1 MKNFPFFATEFGVA
15 ALTLREIPYQ
25 GKAYIKILDTQEPEK
40 LLKECV
46 DFCRAVGTDEIFA
59 SGDSCL
65 EAYPL
70 HTALWQMRSDI
81 HAIGNTDAALW
92 PVQPNTASKF
102 REIYNEKA
110 KKLPNSV
117 WMDDAQEKAMLD
129 EGDGYFIHRGGDLLG
144 IGRVKREEI
153 RFVGSV
159 QPGAGEEVLRALTH
173 AITGETVT
181 LEVASVNHKAIALYE
196 RLGFIRTAELSRWYK
211 IK

>member
-1 MKNFPFFATEFGVA
+1 MKNFPFFTTEFGVA

-46 DFCRAVGTDEIFA
+46 DFCHAVGACEIFA
-59 SGDSCL
+59 SGDSYL

-70 HTALWQMRSDI
+70 HTALWQMRCDVRSV
-81 HAIGNTDAALW
+81 GNTDAALW
-92 PVQPNTASKF
+92 PVQSNTVTKF

-117 WMDDAQEKAMLD
+117 WMDDSEEKIMLD
-129 EGDGYFIHRGGDLLG
+129 DGDGYFVHKDGKLLG
-144 IGRVKREEI
+144 IGRVKGEEI

-159 QPGAGEEVLRALTH
+159 LPGAGADVLCALIH
-173 AITGETVT
+173 AVTGETVT

-196 RLGFIRTAELSRWYK
+196 RFGFIKTTELSRWYK